1 MFGPISATA
10 QLQLNQKPEQD
21 GSGFAIPKIQ
31 LDMNMHV
38 LTIGNFFFKKVHLI
52 SPIMFEFPGV
62 SKMQY
67 RDLVKFLESMDRMAR
82 AAPYRK
88 YRPFISKYR
97 GYYKNW

>member
-1 MFGPISATA
+1 
-10 QLQLNQKPEQD
+10 
-21 GSGFAIPKIQ
+21 
-31 LDMNMHV
+31 
-38 LTIGNFFFKKVHLI
+38 VHLI
-52 SPIMFEFPGV
+52 SPITFEFPGV